1 MSQRNFSSGKSVK
14 AVVEHVRDGT
24 TIRVLLVPD
33 FIQVSQHK
41 DSKHW
46 CTIYPLYC
54 ANVLIL
60 LSCHQAT
67 E

>member
-46 CTIYPLYC
+46 CTLYNIS
-54 ANVLIL
+54 AL
-60 LSCHQAT
+60 LR
-67 E
+67 